1 MKLKTSNKFR
11 VLLLM
16 AILALA
22 TGSVFAQS
30 GKQSQPGNET
40 KSESAVSAVSAVSLN
55 DPNAVL
61 RELNAK
67 QYELDELVNS
77 GKATSAN
84 TAALR
89 ARILELHKQYEIL
102 KADGKITT
110 ESKASVAKPTHDANG
125 NPYVAIDDQ
134 GVIKG
139 YVITAQELEKLPADK
154 QKSIRESSDFTIIE

>member
-16 AILALA
+16 AIFALA
-22 TGSVFAQS
+22 TGSVFAQA

-40 KSESAVSAVSAVSLN
+40 KSESTVSAVSLN